1 MYQNNNTQTQY
12 QQNNTYPANTYAQPQ
27 AAWQGQPQAQAAQ
40 ATPTFSDLFNSMGGT
55 RGAFN
60 KDTPAGTTV
69 TGILASDPDTRQAT
83 DFQTKQPAYFRKSGK
98 PKYEIVFD
106 LRTDLREDQDDDGMR
121 SVWVHWW
128 GVQRDALM
136 QAFRE
141 FGRQPHKGDRMSVT
155 FDGFVPVEGA
165 PQPAKHYVYR
175 FEPGM
180 PVAPSAAQADATPAM
195 RQPATTPAMAPVASQ
210 PVAQQ
215 AGGVLSAQQVGQI
228 RQLKALGKTP
238 DEVAALTGIDVQT
251 VRQAVAQ
258 PVGQGAEDAE
268 PAF

>member
-1 MYQNNNTQTQY
+1 MYQNNTQNQNPY
-12 QQNNTYPANTYAQPQ
+12 QAQNNAYAPTAYAQQ
-27 AAWQGQPQAQAAQ
+27 AAWQPQATQ
-40 ATPTFSDLFNSMGGT
+40 ATPTFADLFNSMGGT

-106 LRTDLREDQDDDGMR
+106 LRTDLREDQDDDGTR
-121 SVWVHWW
+121 GVWVHWW

-141 FGRQPHKGDRMSVT
+141 FGRQPHEGDRMSVT

-165 PQPAKHYVYR
+165 PQPAKHYTYR
-175 FEPGM
+175 FEPGL
-180 PVAPSAAQADATPAM
+180 PAAAGAQAGNAAAVP
-195 RQPATTPAMAPVASQ
+195 QVNASQ
-210 PVAQQ
+210 GGVPQANVPQ
-215 AGGVLSAQQVGQI
+215 AGGALTAQQIGQI

-238 DEVAALTGIDVQT
+238 DEVAALTGLDVQA
-251 VRQAVAQ
+251 VMRAVAQ
-258 PVGQGAEDAE
+258 PGEQGSEDGE